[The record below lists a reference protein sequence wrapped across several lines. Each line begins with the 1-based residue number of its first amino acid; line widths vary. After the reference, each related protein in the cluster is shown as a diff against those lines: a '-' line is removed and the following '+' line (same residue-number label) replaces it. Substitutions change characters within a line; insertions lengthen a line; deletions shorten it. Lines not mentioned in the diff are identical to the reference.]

1 MTERPIFNW
10 LEKKL
15 MKLKPIRRL
24 ILEGFKEGVRMTEE
38 VKEIKKE
45 DILEMMKDRR

>member
-1 MTERPIFNW
+1 MKERPKFNW

-24 ILEGFKEGVRMTEE
+24 IIEGYREGVRMQ
-38 VKEIKKE
+38 KEIQKQE
-45 DILEMMKDRR
+45 AGDKDEKDN